1 MTFKENEQ
9 FRDGASPTGRT
20 SAHPPPCTRLRRI
33 GLLVVA
39 LVGVGLLVAA
49 CGDGS
54 SSPGGAAPGGS
65 TTSNYKDAVAYAQCM
80 RTHGVPNMP
89 DPTSSGQ
96 FITKAGTLNGVSGVD
111 QSSPQYAS
119 ANKACEHLL
128 PDGGQFTPAEQQ
140 QALAKLL
147 KYAQCMRTHGVPNMP
162 DPTTAGR
169 GVGLGLPAGVDPNS
183 PQYQSAEAACRS
195 LQPGLGG

>member
-1 MTFKENEQ
+1 
-9 FRDGASPTGRT
+9 
-20 SAHPPPCTRLRRI
+20 
-33 GLLVVA
+33 
-39 LVGVGLLVAA
+39 
-49 CGDGS
+49 
-54 SSPGGAAPGGS
+54 
-65 TTSNYKDAVAYAQCM
+65 M

-119 ANKACEHLL
+119 ANKACKHLL

-162 DPTTAGR
+162 DPTSAGR

-195 LQPGLGG
+195 LQPSLGG